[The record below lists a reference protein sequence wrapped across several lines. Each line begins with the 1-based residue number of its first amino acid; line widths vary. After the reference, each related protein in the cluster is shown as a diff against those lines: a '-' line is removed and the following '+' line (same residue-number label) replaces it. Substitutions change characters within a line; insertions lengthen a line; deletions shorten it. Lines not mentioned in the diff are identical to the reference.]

1 MEKTMGK
8 DQAIQMLGGTIEVA
22 AKAIGISYQAVSKWP
37 DVLPP
42 RIADRVIAA
51 YARKHCLIDSAVP
64 EGSSVNG
71 T

>member
-1 MEKTMGK
+1 MDKA
-8 DQAIQMLGGTIEVA
+8 QAIQMLGGTIESS

-37 DVLPP
+37 DILPP

-51 YARKHCLIDSAVP
+51 YARKHQLIDPSTSQANRQEAV
-64 EGSSVNG
+64 

>member
-1 MEKTMGK
+1 MEKA
-8 DQAIQMLGGTIEVA
+8 QAIQMLGGTIESS

-51 YARKHCLIDSAVP
+51 YARKHRLIASDLQPGQSTEAVA
-64 EGSSVNG
+64 
-71 T
+71 

>member
-1 MEKTMGK
+1 MGK

-51 YARKHCLIDSAVP
+51 YARKHRLIDRAINESAP
-64 EGSSVNG
+64 IDG

>member
-1 MEKTMGK
+1 MDKTMHK
-8 DQAIQMLGGTIEVA
+8 SHAIQLLGGSIESS

-51 YARKHCLIDSAVP
+51 YARKHRLIDRDVHV
-64 EGSSVNG
+64 ESSEEAA
-71 T
+71 